1 MGPGCGCATA
11 MGAAG
16 AIGAA
21 ITGGAITG
29 GAITGAAITGAA
41 IIGAAIIGATAATV
55 GTAAITAVGVHTW
68 RWSQGQQQTNGNIK
82 IPMRIVMGPQYCCC
96 VCVVER

>member
-11 MGAAG
+11 TGAAG
-16 AIGAA
+16 AIGPAV
-21 ITGGAITG
+21 
-29 GAITGAAITGAA
+29 TGAAITAPPG
-41 IIGAAIIGATAATV
+41 V

-96 VCVVER
+96 VCVLLNVDAVLE

>member
-1 MGPGCGCATA
+1 MGPGCGSATA
-11 MGAAG
+11 TGAAG
-16 AIGAA
+16 AIGPAA
-21 ITGGAITG
+21 TGAD
-29 GAITGAAITGAA
+29 ITGADITGAG
-41 IIGAAIIGATAATV
+41 ITGATAATV

-96 VCVVER
+96 CVCC